1 MMVVGAFNQVQGAM
15 RWFVDSFAAI
25 ANWRAALMRVA
36 MLRDALQRADR
47 PDPERERLVL
57 EDGPDGILSLDG
69 VRIGI
74 PGDGVAICVPAA
86 EIRLGERVVLT
97 VPSGSGKS
105 SLLKATAGLFPSGLG
120 RDRPCTRLQSSH
132 L

>member
-57 EDGPDGILSLDG
+57 EDGPDVILSLDG

-74 PGDGVAICVPAA
+74 PGDGVATCDPSA

-97 VPSGSGKS
+97 GARSAEHTSE
-105 SLLKATAGLFPSGLG
+105 
-120 RDRPCTRLQSSH
+120 LQSLMLNSYAVFC
-132 L
+132 